1 MNDNAED
8 APIRTLRLE
17 ASSKTPGLLLQS
29 GDTSSDR
36 PLAHCSHNMMM
47 DIRSSACGLT
57 LDQDHEVEGSFDTS
71 TEAVSYVDKDFSE
84 GGILMLSN
92 SEKSLIKESMKSAEC
107 KRYL

>member
-1 MNDNAED
+1 ML
-8 APIRTLRLE
+8 TTYVGG
-17 ASSKTPGLLLQS
+17 ST
-29 GDTSSDR
+29 DR

-47 DIRSSACGLT
+47 NIRSSACGLT
-57 LDQDHEVEGSFDTS
+57 LDQDHEVVGSFDTS

>member
-1 MNDNAED
+1 MFTTYVG
-8 APIRTLRLE
+8 RST
-17 ASSKTPGLLLQS
+17 
-29 GDTSSDR
+29 DR

-47 DIRSSACGLT
+47 NIRSSACGLT
-57 LDQDHEVEGSFDTS
+57 LDQDHEVVGSFDTS

-92 SEKSLIKESMKSAEC
+92 SEKSLIKESMKSAEG